1 MGLYAE
7 KKGIDASET
16 LQNLDKGYFD
26 VYDLAAM
33 CIVRRWVTEDM
44 PPDTFGQIIIDEA
57 QDFGEM
63 VYYVLKRIQP
73 GCYFTIMGDVSQNIH
88 YEMGMNDWD
97 SVREF
102 VFNGKDDSFQIWQ
115 RATAIRLK
123 FRSLPAMYWKR
134 HRPGSIKLS
143 R

>member
-73 GCYFTIMGDVSQNIH
+73 GCYLRLWVMFRKIFIMKWV
-88 YEMGMNDWD
+88 
-97 SVREF
+97 
-102 VFNGKDDSFQIWQ
+102 
-115 RATAIRLK
+115 
-123 FRSLPAMYWKR
+123 
-134 HRPGSIKLS
+134 
-143 R
+143 